1 MSIQNAYLAN
11 VYAGLAERNAEQK
24 EFLQAVDE
32 VLESLEPVVAAR
44 PEIEKNGLIERLV
57 EPERVVHVPR
67 ALGGTMRAMCRSNRA

>member
-44 PEIEKNGLIERLV
+44 PEIEKT
-57 EPERVVHVPR
+57 
-67 ALGGTMRAMCRSNRA
+67 A